1 MKILLHLIL
10 RKLCIK
16 FGELIKPQEF
26 AKLDGQL
33 LKWQTNV
40 RHLGNYLNNTLDN
53 SVDSNI
59 KYSHF
64 IGQFNHLKS
73 KFGFIQP
80 DIFSNLFNHI
90 VVHFTVR
97 FYGNTVPM
105 DLTNAVHNGINRLRI
120 YFIYLIMLIVGY

>member
-1 MKILLHLIL
+1 M
-10 RKLCIK
+10 
-16 FGELIKPQEF
+16 
-26 AKLDGQL
+26 

-53 SVDSNI
+53 SVDGNI

-64 IGQFNHLKS
+64 ISQFNNLNS

-80 DIFSNLFNHI
+80 DSFSNLVILSHI

-97 FYGNTVPM
+97 LYVNTVQM
-105 DLTNAVHNGINRLRI
+105 DLANAVHNGINRLGI
-120 YFIYLIMLIVGY
+120 YFIYLIMLIVGYWVHY